1 MMNQPAPEHHL
12 KRGLLFYT
20 AAGTVGFRSRS
31 EEKRWNTG
39 SKAAELSI
47 KEASE
52 ARRQLKFCTGS
63 LQMRPDCRVLGFSL
77 GFRALSEDEVVRH
90 CEL

>member
-1 MMNQPAPEHHL
+1 M
-12 KRGLLFYT
+12 GF
-20 AAGTVGFRSRS
+20 AAAVRK
-31 EEKRWNTG
+31 KRWNAG

-77 GFRALSEDEVVRH
+77 GFRALSEDEAVHH